1 MPISHNIVTIM
12 CPFHCHGSSDP
23 SRPGLH
29 QTPKVCCG
37 IWHQVSDRSFDPVS
51 GEVWPPWSV

>member
-23 SRPGLH
+23 SRPGLP

-37 IWHQVSDRSFDPVS
+37 I
-51 GEVWPPWSV
+51 